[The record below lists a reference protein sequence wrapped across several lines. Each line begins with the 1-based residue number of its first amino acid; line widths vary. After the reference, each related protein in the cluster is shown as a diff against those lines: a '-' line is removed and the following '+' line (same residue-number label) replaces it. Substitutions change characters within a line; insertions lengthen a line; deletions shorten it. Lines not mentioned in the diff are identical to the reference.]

1 METSMTVPAE
11 DWVPAAAPQARAAR
25 APLGVIPR
33 QVSVEADADL
43 LDVDAAELVA
53 LRAVTD
59 ADLDVEVLEED
70 DLDGVVVVLTA
81 VEDLVEV
88 DDSEQVVLD
97 PVEQDWHISRPVAT
111 AWCASG

>member
-1 METSMTVPAE
+1 
-11 DWVPAAAPQARAAR
+11 
-25 APLGVIPR
+25 
-33 QVSVEADADL
+33 
-43 LDVDAAELVA
+43 
-53 LRAVTD
+53 
-59 ADLDVEVLEED
+59 VLEED